1 MSKTGVIGGSGLY
14 EIKGFTLKS
23 RKKIN
28 TPFGKPSGQ
37 YHVGTIGSREIIFL
51 PRHGSHHD
59 IPPHMINY
67 RANIWG
73 FRKL

>member
-14 EIKGFTLKS
+14 EIKGLTIKN
-23 RKKIN
+23 RKTVK

-37 YHVGTIGSREIIFL
+37 YLIGATDSTEIIFL
-51 PRHGSHHD
+51 PRHGRHHD

-73 FRKL
+73 